1 VARIA
6 ELELVTEDLE
16 TQVLPALEQ
25 SIEEAVSGEE
35 FEKADALEEQRVTEI
50 NALQTALEELE
61 VARAKLGVE
70 NSGEDSATATNS
82 TGQKNQSVS
91 AGPDSELNN
100 IRPTT
105 GPGPS
110 ESTVTNE
117 RNINTEEPNVTS
129 TGNATTTTILA
140 TAGESDCAVVG
151 AKSSST
157 ASLERDDSIKESAP
171 VPVVPEAAPSQESS
185 PTESDA
191 ESTPVAPNAFGA
203 GIELREYD
211 YRQQQAE
218 VVVQIFD
225 DVEEDNS
232 LSLNRDE
239 DDDDP
244 LNKSIDSLTLNLD
257 RGSSLNQDY
266 SSDEHP
272 QVY

>member
-185 PTESDA
+185 PTESDTGMLSA
-191 ESTPVAPNAFGA
+191 ANEV
-203 GIELREYD
+203 RVYD

-218 VVVQIFD
+218 VVVQILD
-225 DVEEDNS
+225 KDEDLEDS

-257 RGSSLNQDY
+257 GGSSLNQDY

-272 QVY
+272 QIY